1 MQGDSIHRLT
11 RGGLNLI
18 QAALTIF
25 DDDLRLLLANTRFAQ
40 MFDLPSAL
48 AHEGTR
54 FEDIIRFL
62 VERGEYGAQTDIDD
76 AVRQRVETARA
87 FQPHYMERE
96 RANGRWISVEG
107 APLPE
112 GGWITVYTD
121 ITEIKIQEQLLRAR
135 SAELSD
141 RLLTNAERLSAANR
155 ELASTNAA
163 LAEAQRELMAIEART
178 RLVMETTP
186 AHIAHINSA
195 LVYTYSNRRM
205 SHLMPGTPQNV
216 VGLHASVALGAGTFA
231 QIAPHMQRALA
242 GESTICE
249 ITHEESGRRIRV
261 ALTPDAATETTSGG
275 AYILSTD
282 ITEETQARA
291 ALMQSRKRA
300 LAAQLT
306 SGVAHDFSNL
316 LTVIMGQQ
324 SRITQ
329 DPDAP
334 PRALEAARAT
344 LAAARRGGDLLR
356 RIGDIAGDR
365 QIRPVATDLPALIRA
380 FSELAA
386 PLLDDSISLLTRVET
401 GLEYVLVDPGMI
413 QDCLLN
419 LLLNARDA
427 IRAHEGTPP
436 HRIEIN
442 FARVRDTWLQI
453 TVADTGPGFSAQA
466 LGHAF
471 DPFFTTKG
479 GEGSGL
485 GLAMVFDQVS
495 ICGGSVRLGNEA
507 GRGARVTLRLPLRL
521 AAPTNTA
528 DGHMAHGNTAD
539 GRGAPTAHL
548 ILLVEDDP
556 DIRAHVRDM
565 LCADGHQVVEA
576 DNAADAQVLAHLPE
590 VSMILSDV
598 QLPGGMDGPA
608 LLDWA
613 ATATPLRRL
622 ALMTA
627 LPPADARRQAAEARF
642 PVLGK
647 PIDAAALASLI
658 ASLPVGAPLLVS
670 KDAP

>member
-1 MQGDSIHRLT
+1 MQADTIHRLT
-11 RGGLNLI
+11 QGGLNLI

-25 DDDLRLLLANTRFAQ
+25 DDDLRLVLANTRFAQ
-40 MFDLPSAL
+40 MFDLPPAL
-48 AHEGTR
+48 AAEGSR

-62 VERGEYGAQTDIDD
+62 VERGEYGAQDD
-76 AVRQRVETARA
+76 LDEAVRQRVDTARA

-121 ITEIKIQEQLLRAR
+121 ITEIKIQERLLRAR
-135 SAELSD
+135 SVELSD
-141 RLLTNAERLSAANR
+141 QLLTNAERLSAANR
-155 ELASTNAA
+155 ELAATNAA
-163 LAEAQRELMAIEART
+163 LAEAQRELTAIAART

-186 AHIAHINSA
+186 AHIAHVDAA

-205 SHLMPGTPQNV
+205 SQLMPGTPQNV
-216 VGLHASVALGAGTFA
+216 VGLHASVALGAATFG
-231 QIAPHMQRALA
+231 QIRPHMERALA
-242 GESTICE
+242 GDPAICE

-261 ALTPDAATETTSGG
+261 ALTPDTVTGG
-275 AYILSTD
+275 AFILSTD

-291 ALMQSRKRA
+291 ALMQTRKRA

-316 LTVIMGQQ
+316 LTVIMGLQ

-329 DPDAP
+329 DPHMP
-334 PRALEAARAT
+334 ERAIEAARAT

-365 QIRPVATDLPALIRA
+365 QIRPMPTDP
-380 FSELAA
+380 SELVETFRALA
-386 PLLDDSISLLTRVET
+386 SPLLGPDLTLTTRVEP
-401 GLEYVLVDPGMI
+401 GLAPVLLDPGMI

-427 IRAHEGTPP
+427 IGARPGT
-436 HRIEIN
+436 IEID

-453 TVADTGPGFSAQA
+453 TVRDTGPGFSAQA

-495 ICGGSVRLGNEA
+495 ICGGSVRLANLPGQ
-507 GRGARVTLRLPLRL
+507 GARVTLRLPLRW
-521 AAPTNTA
+521 AATA
-528 DGHMAHGNTAD
+528 LTEDDGAQ
-539 GRGAPTAHL
+539 L
-548 ILLVEDDP
+548 ILLVEDNP
-556 DIRAHVRDM
+556 EIRAHVREM
-565 LCADGHQVVEA
+565 LCTAGHQVVEA
-576 DNAADAQVLAHLPE
+576 ENAQDAQVLARMPE

-613 ATATPLRRL
+613 TGATPIRRL
-622 ALMTA
+622 GLMTA
-627 LPPADARRQAAEARF
+627 LPPADARHQAARARYPLLPK
-642 PVLGK
+642 PVEGPALAGFIRALGTGT
-647 PIDAAALASLI
+647 AAALESAR
-658 ASLPVGAPLLVS
+658 
-670 KDAP
+670 